1 MSFKFKIQRNRKSPP
16 RISDAEWTVMK
27 VIWPLKTVTA
37 RQVVEALAGDAAWKP
52 KTIHTLLSRLVQK
65 GALATEKPAREY
77 LFRPLLSEDECRL
90 AASRSFI
97 TRVFDGKI
105 APFLACFLADQK
117 LTRKEIEE
125 IRSVLDDKS
134 I

>member
-1 MSFKFKIQRNRKSPP
+1 MSFKAKVQRNRKRPA

-27 VIWPLKTVTA
+27 VVWQLRTATA
-37 RQVVEALAGDAAWKP
+37 RQVVEALAADAVWKP

-65 GALATEKPAREY
+65 GALATEKPGREY
-77 LFRPLLSEDECRL
+77 LFRPLVSKEESRV

-97 TRVFDGKI
+97 TRVFDGRI

-117 LTRKEIEE
+117 LSRKEIDE
-125 IRSVLDDKS
+125 LKS
-134 I
+134 ILNDKAL

>member
-1 MSFKFKIQRNRKSPP
+1 MSFKAKAQKKRNRPP
-16 RISDAEWTVMK
+16 RISEAEWVVMK
-27 VIWPLKTVTA
+27 VVWQLQTA
-37 RQVVEALAGDAAWKP
+37 TSKQVVEALAGDADWKP

-77 LFRPLLSEDECRL
+77 LFRALVSEEECRL

-97 TRVFDGKI
+97 ARVFDGQV

-117 LTRKEIEE
+117 LSRKEIEE
-125 IRSVLDDKS
+125 IRSILNDK
-134 I
+134 

>member
-1 MSFKFKIQRNRKSPP
+1 MSFKAKIQKNRKRPP
-16 RISDAEWTVMK
+16 RISDAEWTVMR
-27 VIWPLKTVTA
+27 VVWQLQTA
-37 RQVVEALAGDAAWKP
+37 TAKQVVEALAGDAVWKP

-65 GALATEKPAREY
+65 GALATEKPSREY
-77 LFRPLLSEDECRL
+77 LFRPLVSEEECRL

-117 LTRKEIEE
+117 LSRKEIEE
-125 IRSVLDDKS
+125 IKGILNNKS
-134 I
+134 P

>member
-1 MSFKFKIQRNRKSPP
+1 MSFKPKVVKNKNRPA

-27 VIWPLKTVTA
+27 VVWQLETA
-37 RQVVEALAGDAAWKP
+37 TAKQVVEALAGDAAWKP

-65 GALATEKPAREY
+65 GVLATEKPAREY
-77 LFRPLLSEDECRL
+77 LFRPLVSEEECRR
-90 AASRSFI
+90 AASRSFM

-105 APFLACFLADQK
+105 TPFLACFLADQK
-117 LTRKEIEE
+117 LSRKEIEE
-125 IRSVLDDKS
+125 IRSILNKKS

>member
-1 MSFKFKIQRNRKSPP
+1 VSFKTKVVKNRNRPA

-27 VIWPLKTVTA
+27 VVWQLETA
-37 RQVVEALAGDAAWKP
+37 TAKQVVEELAGDAAWKP

-65 GALATEKPAREY
+65 GVLATERPAREY
-77 LFRPLLSEDECRL
+77 LFRPLVSEEECRRG
-90 AASRSFI
+90 ASRSFM

-117 LTRKEIEE
+117 LSRKEIEE
-125 IRSVLDDKS
+125 IRSILNKKS

>member
-1 MSFKFKIQRNRKSPP
+1 MSFKAKVHRNRNRPP
-16 RISDAEWTVMK
+16 RISDAEWTVLK
-27 VIWPLKTVTA
+27 VVWQLKTATA
-37 RQVVEALAGDAAWKP
+37 KQVVEALAADADWKP

-77 LFRPLLSEDECRL
+77 LFRPLVSEEECRL

-105 APFLACFLADQK
+105 APFLACFLEDQK
-117 LTRKEIEE
+117 LSRKEIEE
-125 IRSVLDDKS
+125 IRSILNNKS
-134 I
+134 P

>member
-1 MSFKFKIQRNRKSPP
+1 MSFKAKGQKKSNRPP

-27 VIWPLKTVTA
+27 VVWQLETA
-37 RQVVEALAGDAAWKP
+37 TAKQVVEALAGDAAWKP
-52 KTIHTLLSRLVQK
+52 KRLVQK
-65 GALATEKPAREY
+65 VALATEKPSREY
-77 LFRPLLSEDECRL
+77 LFRPLVSEEECRR

-117 LTRKEIEE
+117 LSRKEIEE
-125 IRSVLDDKS
+125 IRSILNNKS

>member
-1 MSFKFKIQRNRKSPP
+1 MSFKTKVVKNRNRPA

-27 VIWPLKTVTA
+27 VVWQLETA
-37 RQVVEALAGDAAWKP
+37 TAKQVVEGLAGDAAWKP

-65 GALATEKPAREY
+65 GVLATERPAREY
-77 LFRPLLSEDECRL
+77 LFRPLVSEEECRRG
-90 AASRSFI
+90 ASRSFM

-117 LTRKEIEE
+117 LSRKEIEE
-125 IRSVLDDKS
+125 IRSILNKKS

>member
-1 MSFKFKIQRNRKSPP
+1 MSFKTKVQKNRMRPP

-27 VIWPLKTVTA
+27 IVWELKSATA
-37 RQVVEALAGDAAWKP
+37 KQVVEALAGDAIWKP

-77 LFRPLLSEDECRL
+77 LFQPLVSEEECRL

-105 APFLACFLADQK
+105 APFLSCFLADQK
-117 LTRKEIEE
+117 LSRKEIDE
-125 IRSVLDDKS
+125 IKS
-134 I
+134 ILNNKSI

>member
-1 MSFKFKIQRNRKSPP
+1 MSFKAKVRKNTKRPP

-27 VIWPLKTVTA
+27 VVWGLKSATA
-37 RQVVEALAGDAAWKP
+37 KQVVEALAGDAVWKP

-77 LFRPLLSEDECRL
+77 LFRPLVSEEECRL
-90 AASRSFI
+90 IASRSFI

-117 LTRKEIEE
+117 LSRKEIDE
-125 IRSVLDDKS
+125 IKSVLNNKS

>member
-1 MSFKFKIQRNRKSPP
+1 MGFKAKGQKNRHHPP
-16 RISDAEWTVMK
+16 RISEAEWVVMK
-27 VIWPLKTVTA
+27 VVWQLKTATA
-37 RQVVEALAGDAAWKP
+37 KQVVEALAGDADWKP

-77 LFRPLLSEDECRL
+77 LFRPRVSEEECRL

-97 TRVFDGKI
+97 ARVFNGQV

-117 LTRKEIEE
+117 LSRKEIEE
-125 IRSVLDDKS
+125 IRSILNDK
-134 I
+134 

>member
-1 MSFKFKIQRNRKSPP
+1 VSFKPKVVKNRNRPA

-27 VIWPLKTVTA
+27 VVWQLETA
-37 RQVVEALAGDAAWKP
+37 TAKQVVEALAGDAAWKP

-65 GALATEKPAREY
+65 GVLATEKPAREY
-77 LFRPLLSEDECRL
+77 LFRPLVSEEQCRL
-90 AASRSFI
+90 AASRSFM

-117 LTRKEIEE
+117 LSRKEIEE
-125 IRSVLDDKS
+125 IRSILNKKS

>member
-1 MSFKFKIQRNRKSPP
+1 MSFKTKVQKNRMRPP

-27 VIWPLKTVTA
+27 IVWELKSATA
-37 RQVVEALAGDAAWKP
+37 KQVVEALAGDAIWKP

-77 LFRPLLSEDECRL
+77 LFQPLVSEEECRL

-105 APFLACFLADQK
+105 APFLSCFLADQK
-117 LTRKEIEE
+117 LSRQEIDE
-125 IRSVLDDKS
+125 IKS
-134 I
+134 ILNNKSI

>member
-1 MSFKFKIQRNRKSPP
+1 MSFKAKVQRNRKRPA

-27 VIWPLKTVTA
+27 VVWQLRTATA
-37 RQVVEALAGDAAWKP
+37 RQVVEALAADAVWKP

-65 GALATEKPAREY
+65 GALATEKPGREY
-77 LFRPLLSEDECRL
+77 LFRPLVSEEESRV

-97 TRVFDGKI
+97 TRVFDGRI

-117 LTRKEIEE
+117 LSRKEIAE
-125 IRSVLDDKS
+125 LKS
-134 I
+134 ILNDKAL

>member
-1 MSFKFKIQRNRKSPP
+1 MSFKPKVVKNKNRPA

-27 VIWPLKTVTA
+27 VVWQLETA
-37 RQVVEALAGDAAWKP
+37 TAKQVVEALAGNASWKP

-65 GALATEKPAREY
+65 GVLATEKPAREY
-77 LFRPLLSEDECRL
+77 LFRPLVSEEECRL
-90 AASRSFI
+90 AASRSFM

-117 LTRKEIEE
+117 LSRKEIDE
-125 IRSVLDDKS
+125 IRSILNKKS

>member
-1 MSFKFKIQRNRKSPP
+1 MSFKAKVPKKRNRPL

-27 VIWPLKTVTA
+27 VIWQLERATA
-37 RQVVEALAGDAAWKP
+37 RQVVEALGVDAVWKP

-65 GALATEKPAREY
+65 GALATEKPGREY
-77 LFRPLLSEDECRL
+77 LFRPSVSEEDCRL
-90 AASRSFI
+90 AASRSFL

-117 LTRKEIEE
+117 LSRKEIEE
-125 IRSVLDDKS
+125 IRSILNDKS
-134 I
+134 V